1 MSDKHPIRNGV
12 IASVVAGII
21 LAALG
26 QVWPPARKF
35 LGWLWASLSTRITLP
50 LWSLLLIVA
59 AMVVGLFL
67 AARGRGRS
75 LANDQFGNAT
85 SNSGRETLAA
95 PGDEASRNEVVD
107 LSGLEREMLRRIA
120 KEDGEPVYQDT
131 LKRSLSTTNLR
142 LEAAR
147 DRLIELDLVEA
158 FQEGE
163 EEEHEISFV
172 LTTKGRQYVIDRR
185 LA

>member
-1 MSDKHPIRNGV
+1 MSETHPIRDKIIAGV
-12 IASVVAGII
+12 ASGII
-21 LAALG
+21 LAILSSI
-26 QVWPPARKF
+26 WPPARRF
-35 LGWLWASLSTRITLP
+35 LGWVWASLSMGVTVPVWGMIL
-50 LWSLLLIVA
+50 VA
-59 AMVVGLFL
+59 AVMVAVLFL
-67 AARGRGRS
+67 AARGRRRS
-75 LANDQFGNAT
+75 LTSDQAGTTIARSPKTSAT
-85 SNSGRETLAA
+85 SPADEDSGKTVE
-95 PGDEASRNEVVD
+95 

-120 KEDGEPVYQDT
+120 KQDGEAVYQDT

-147 DRLIELDLVEA
+147 DRLIELDLVEV

-163 EEEHEISFV
+163 EEEDEIAII

>member
-21 LAALG
+21 LAGLG

-35 LGWLWASLSTRITLP
+35 LGWLWASLSTAVIVP
-50 LWSLLLIVA
+50 LWGLLLVA
-59 AMVVGLFL
+59 AATTTALFL
-67 AARGRGRS
+67 VARGRRRS
-75 LANDQFGNAT
+75 L
-85 SNSGRETLAA
+85 
-95 PGDEASRNEVVD
+95 PGDQPGTAASSSRKTLPAAAADED
-107 LSGLEREMLRRIA
+107 SGTTIELSGLEREMLRRIA

-142 LEAAR
+142 IEAAR
-147 DRLIELDLVEA
+147 DRLLELDLVEV

-163 EEEHEISFV
+163 EEEDEISFV
-172 LTTKGRQYVIDRR
+172 LTTKGRQYAIDRR